1 MKMVNIYTEICQSC
15 A

>member
-1 MKMVNIYTEICQSC
+1 MVNIYTEICQSC